1 MTVNVPRGMST
12 IPNMPRIYS
21 RIRGYEE
28 EETKRTKKLNE
39 VMEKLFIYTGIEE
52 EIGPQGKVM

>member
-1 MTVNVPRGMST
+1 
-12 IPNMPRIYS
+12 MPRIYS

>member
-12 IPNMPRIYS
+12 IPNMPHIYR

-39 VMEKLFIYTGIEE
+39 IMEKLFIYTGIEE
-52 EIGPQGKVM
+52 EIGP

>member
-1 MTVNVPRGMST
+1 
-12 IPNMPRIYS
+12 MPRIYS

-28 EETKRTKKLNE
+28 EETKRTKKKLNE